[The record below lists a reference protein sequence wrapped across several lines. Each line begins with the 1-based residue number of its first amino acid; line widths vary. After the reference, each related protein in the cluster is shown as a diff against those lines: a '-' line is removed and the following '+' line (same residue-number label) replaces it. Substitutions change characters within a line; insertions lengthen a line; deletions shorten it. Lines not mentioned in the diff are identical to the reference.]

1 MIRSL
6 AVFCGSKS
14 GTDTLI
20 ATHAQQL
27 GHLLAEHG
35 VKMIYGGSSS
45 GIMGIV
51 ADAALA
57 GNGKVTGILPQ
68 VLIAWERQ
76 HHGITELII
85 ADDMHERK
93 KKLYELCDAALVL
106 PGGFGTLDELFEM
119 LTWNQL
125 SIHDK
130 PIFIL
135 NTGGFFNQL
144 LAHIDHL
151 EKTGFLYETAK
162 DRITILNGPGELV
175 DFLI

>member
-1 MIRSL
+1 MITSL

-14 GTDTLI
+14 GTETLI
-20 ATHAQQL
+20 ASHAQQL
-27 GHLLAEHG
+27 GHFLADHSI
-35 VKMIYGGSSS
+35 KMIYGGSSS

-57 GNGKVTGILPQ
+57 KNGKVTGILPQ
-68 VLIAWERQ
+68 VLVSWERQ

-93 KKLYELCDAALVL
+93 KKLYELCDAAIVL
-106 PGGFGTLDELFEM
+106 AGGFGTLDELFEM

-135 NTGGFFNQL
+135 NSGGFFDHL

-162 DRITILNGPGELV
+162 QRTIILKEPGELI
-175 DFLI
+175 DFII